1 MSTDRAGALLR
12 LNFTL
17 MVREPGPAISRLVMP
32 LVLITLS
39 RPLFAAALG
48 GSTGT
53 TQVVAGMLVMFS
65 LLGMSVVGS
74 AIMVERFWHTAD
86 RLRASPAGRLELL
99 AGKAVPVLVMLLA
112 QQTIILGYAR
122 LAFGLR
128 VASLPLL
135 AGTVVIWAVVLLSLG
150 AVVGTHARSGGAMGA
165 MVDIGSLTLTGL
177 GGAFIPYALLP
188 AWAKAIAPVSPGYW
202 AMRALRGALDGD
214 VTAVLSGWLALAVVA
229 SVAAALAVR
238 RLNRGWGR
246 DVPA

>member
-1 MSTDRAGALLR
+1 MSADRAAALLR

-17 MVREPGPAISRLVMP
+17 LLREPGPAISRLVMP

-86 RLRASPAGRLELL
+86 RLRASPAGRVELL

-112 QQTIILGYAR
+112 QQTIVLGYAR
-122 LAFGLR
+122 IAFGLA
-128 VASLPLL
+128 VASPLLL
-135 AGTVVIWAVVLLSLG
+135 AGTVLIWAVTLLCLG
-150 AVVGTHARSGGAMGA
+150 AALGTYARSGSALSA

-214 VTAVLSGWLALAVVA
+214 VTAVLAGWLALAAVA
-229 SVAAALAVR
+229 LVAGALAVR

-246 DVPA
+246 DAPA